1 MFFFIYT
8 VNTFFF
14 TVAGVINQCVVLFQI
29 YRHSKKKITTGYD
42 TFKHDHDSK
51 KRKRDYARFFNQK
64 KVGYHDM
71 LETWRKL
78 RVLHRIVGY
87 KVAFKQPLLRE
98 RRGGGNRRRKK
109 SFPAVCSKP
118 PSPLFPKRACAQ
130 ASCGSAL
137 LRKANFSRFAATLHL
152 CLSIPLWIRKNK
164 S

>member
-118 PSPLFPKRACAQ
+118 PSPLFPKRACAE

-152 CLSIPLWIRKNK
+152 CLSIPPWIRKNK